1 VVERQVVRQ
10 GTVEIGPAA
19 RTVPAGAD
27 RRRRERALRNLWIV
41 VPNVVPGKQTASR
54 RNDNL
59 PQVIYITGGRTRART
74 WDPLIKSQ
82 LREEGRARKD
92 IAGQGRIK
100 AEPGARPIAGL
111 SIPGPEASSPKSA
124 AHSAVGFFSNS
135 ALCLPSVESRT
146 VSGQSEHR

>member
-59 PQVIYITGGRTRART
+59 PQVIDITGGRTRART
-74 WDPLIKSQ
+74 WDPLIKSLLEQ
-82 LREEGRARKD
+82 ADTAR
-92 IAGQGRIK
+92 Q
-100 AEPGARPIAGL
+100 
-111 SIPGPEASSPKSA
+111 
-124 AHSAVGFFSNS
+124 
-135 ALCLPSVESRT
+135 SRT
-146 VSGQSEHR
+146 YRHREPLELAGVTYIC